1 MEDKTVLE
9 ALKLAAHKEQDARKF
24 YLESAERVKDACGRE
39 MFLTLADEEQHHLTM
54 VQRVYESLVGGGGWV
69 EFAEAAA
76 VAEFE
81 PLKARENLK
90 REVGKST
97 GEADALLLAIQLE
110 NDSYDLYVQQA
121 ERVSDPAGKQMY
133 RYLAQAERRHFD
145 ILMLNYEHMITTGGF
160 LGLAAREC
168 E

>member
-1 MEDKTVLE
+1 MEDKTVME

-24 YLESAERVKDACGRE
+24 YLESASRVMDACGRE
-39 MFLTLADEEQHHLTM
+39 MFLSLADEEQHHLTM
-54 VQRVYESLVGGGGWV
+54 VQRTYESLVGGGGWIA
-69 EFAEAAA
+69 FAEAAA

-90 REVGKST
+90 RQVAESST
-97 GEADALLLAIQLE
+97 EADALLLAIQLE

-121 ERVSDPAGKQMY
+121 ERVSDPAGRQMY

-145 ILMLNYEHMITTGGF
+145 ILMLNYEHLITTGGF
-160 LGLAAREC
+160 LGLQARTC

>member
-39 MFLTLADEEQHHLTM
+39 MFLSLADEEQHHLTM
-54 VQRVYESLVGGGGWV
+54 VQRTYESLVGGGGWV

-90 REVGKST
+90 REVGEATS
-97 GEADALLLAIQLE
+97 EADALLLAIQLE
-110 NDSYDLYVQQA
+110 NDSYDLYVKQA
-121 ERVSDPAGKQMY
+121 EQVSDPAGKQMY

-145 ILMLNYEHMITTGGF
+145 ILMLNYEHLTTTGGF
-160 LGLAAREC
+160 LGLSAREC
-168 E
+168 K

>member
-1 MEDKTVLE
+1 MEDKTILE

-39 MFLTLADEEQHHLTM
+39 MFLSLADEEQHHLTM
-54 VQRVYESLVGGGGWV
+54 VQRQYESLVGGGGWV

-81 PLKARENLK
+81 PLKARTNLK
-90 REVGKST
+90 QAVGETTS
-97 GEADALLLAIQLE
+97 EMDALLLAIQLE

-121 ERVSDPAGKQMY
+121 ERVASPAGKQMY

-160 LGLAAREC
+160 LGLAAKSC
-168 E
+168 D

>member
-1 MEDKTVLE
+1 MEDETILE

-39 MFLTLADEEQHHLTM
+39 MFLSLADEEQHHLTM
-54 VQRVYESLVGGGGWV
+54 VQRTYESLIGGSGWV

-90 REVGKST
+90 REVGEST

-160 LGLAAREC
+160 LGLTERKC

>member
-39 MFLTLADEEQHHLTM
+39 MFLSLADEEQHHLTM
-54 VQRVYESLVGGGGWV
+54 VQRTYESLIGGGGWV

-90 REVGKST
+90 RQVSEATS
-97 GEADALLLAIQLE
+97 EADALLLAIQLE

-121 ERVSDPAGKQMY
+121 EQVSDPAGKQMY

-160 LGLAAREC
+160 LGLMARKC

>member
-1 MEDKTVLE
+1 MEDKGVLE

-39 MFLTLADEEQHHLTM
+39 MFLTLADEEQHHRTM
-54 VQRVYESLVGGGGWV
+54 VQRVYESLVGGGGWI

-81 PLKARENLK
+81 PLKKRENLK
-90 REVGKST
+90 REVGEAT

-110 NDSYDLYVQQA
+110 NDSYDLYTQQA
-121 ERVSDPAGKQMY
+121 EQVSDPAGKQMY

-160 LGLAAREC
+160 LGLQARSC
-168 E
+168 D